1 MRIRPGR
8 TRSLLAGIVML
19 LVMVVG
25 LVMMS
30 RFGGPTGGVFGPFI
44 IIWVV
49 IGLAGAAMAF
59 YNALSEEGL
68 PLYEVDVEEEEGE
81 DSWRQDEAGPY
92 CPQCG
97 RSVGEGDQFCRHCG
111 ASLNQ

>member
-8 TRSLLAGIVML
+8 TRSLFVGILMV
-19 LVMVVG
+19 LVTVVG

-30 RFGGPTGGVFGPFI
+30 RFGGLTGGMFGPFI

-59 YNALSEEGL
+59 YNALSREGL
-68 PLYEVDVEEEEGE
+68 PLYEVDVEEDEEDQTG
-81 DSWRQDEAGPY
+81 QNGAGF

-97 RSVGEGDQFCRHCG
+97 RSVGEEDRFCRRCG
-111 ASLNQ
+111 ASLDL

>member
-1 MRIRPGR
+1 
-8 TRSLLAGIVML
+8 ML
-19 LVMVVG
+19 LVTVFG

-59 YNALSEEGL
+59 YNALSKEGL
-68 PLYEVDVEEEEGE
+68 PLYEVDVEEDEEG
-81 DSWRQDEAGPY
+81 AGAF

-97 RSVGEGDQFCRHCG
+97 KPVGEGDQFCRHCG
-111 ASLNQ
+111 ATLED

>member
-8 TRSLLAGIVML
+8 TRSLFTGIMML
-19 LVMVVG
+19 LVTIIG
-25 LVMMS
+25 LVMM
-30 RFGGPTGGVFGPFI
+30 RGFGGIGFSRFGPFI

-59 YNALSEEGL
+59 YNAFSAEGL
-68 PLYEVDVEEEEGE
+68 PIYEVDVEEDEETEG
-81 DSWRQDEAGPY
+81 SAAF

-97 RSVGEGDQFCRHCG
+97 RPVDEEDRFCRHCG
-111 ASLNQ
+111 ASLTE